1 MPIGIILNSLAVFFG
16 GLLGAFL
23 GNKIPERIRTALPLT
38 FGAAAMAMGV
48 IYIGK
53 VNTLSAVVL
62 SLILGSVIGE
72 LIKLEERIEW
82 CAHRIRKP
90 IEQLF
95 PNKGN
100 IDNQDEFM
108 EKFVAI
114 VVIFCVSGTGIFGA
128 LTEGITGDHSIL
140 VTKALLDLF
149 TAGIFAA
156 ALGYIVMT
164 ICIPQFIIM
173 ICLFFSASFILPMI
187 TSEMIADFMAL
198 GGIIMLAT
206 GFRISGI
213 KAFPIGNMLPAVLIV
228 MPVSYLWTAFIV

>member
-90 IEQLF
+90 IERLF
-95 PNKGN
+95 PTKGN